1 VGPQRSIR
9 RATTGT
15 PAAGTVIGMGDFLN
29 ENPLVLLIGA
39 CEVGFWVLLGAGLA
53 ARYLLRAR
61 RLSTV
66 LLVLVPV
73 LDVVLVTASLV
84 DVAGGSPPSFTH
96 GLAAVYLGFTVAF
109 GHSMIRWAD
118 ARFARWFDPPR
129 RLRELRRLPSPGFA
143 GGPPPRK
150 PPQYGA
156 AKVAY
161 EWREWGKMALAWG
174 IAVAVML
181 LTAAVA
187 GTGVPSPLAWSADP
201 MWSWGARLVPVLLIW
216 FVGWPLWTTLAPP
229 RAPEPAQEA
238 SDVRR

>member
-1 VGPQRSIR
+1 
-9 RATTGT
+9 
-15 PAAGTVIGMGDFLN
+15 MGEFLD
-29 ENPLVLLIGA
+29 ENPLVVLIGA
-39 CEVGFWVLLGAGLA
+39 CEVGFWVLLGAGLI

-73 LDVVLVTASLV
+73 LDLVLVTASLV
-84 DVAGGSPPSFTH
+84 DVAGGSAPGLTH

-109 GHSMIRWAD
+109 GHSLIRWAD
-118 ARFARWFDPPR
+118 ARFAHR
-129 RLRELRRLPSPGFA
+129 FA

-174 IAVAVML
+174 IALAVMFA
-181 LTAAVA
+181 TATVA
-187 GTGVPSPLAWSADP
+187 GTSVPPLAELHSDP
-201 MWSWGARLVPVLLIW
+201 MWSWGARLAPVVLIW
-216 FVGWPLWTTLAPP
+216 FVGWPLWTTIAPP
-229 RAPEPAQEA
+229 RAPEA

>member
-1 VGPQRSIR
+1 MP
-9 RATTGT
+9 TT
-15 PAAGTVIGMGDFLN
+15 AASRAGTVLGMGEFLD

-39 CEVGFWVLLGAGLA
+39 CEVGFWVLLGAGLV

-84 DVAGGSPPSFTH
+84 DVAGGSPPGLTH

-109 GHSMIRWAD
+109 GHSLIRWAD
-118 ARFARWFDPPR
+118 ARFAHR
-129 RLRELRRLPSPGFA
+129 FA
-143 GGPPPRK
+143 GGPPPPK
-150 PPQYGA
+150 PPQYGV

-174 IAVAVML
+174 IALAVMFV
-181 LTAAVA
+181 TALVA
-187 GTGVPSPLAWSADP
+187 GTGVPPFGEWFGDP
-201 MWSWGARLVPVLLIW
+201 MWNWGARLMPVVLIW

-229 RAPEPAQEA
+229 RAPEQSAQEA
-238 SDVRR
+238 GDVRR